1 MMWRK
6 AKLFGDDEVAAQ
18 VVAAVPPKRA
28 KDLGRRVRR
37 FDEATWVGARRE
49 IVVDGNVAKFTQH
62 PDLYLAADDP
72 RTGNPRGWRGLNLL
86 GFALADVRA
95 QLGSRTGSP
104 AAR

>member
-18 VVAAVPPKRA
+18 VAAAVHPKRA

-49 IVVDGNVAKFTQH
+49 IVVDGNVAKFAQH
-62 PDLYLAADDP
+62 PDLGRYLAADDP
-72 RTGNPRGWRGLNLL
+72 RTGNP
-86 GFALADVRA
+86 
-95 QLGSRTGSP
+95 
-104 AAR
+104 AAGGA